1 MATRLR
7 LPGWP
12 EVAADDR
19 ALLARFAD
27 ERDEAAFAALV
38 KRHGS
43 LVLGVCKRAVRDAHF
58 AEDAFQAVFL
68 VLARQP
74 HAALNASSIAGWL
87 FGIARRIGM
96 AASRREMRR
105 MRRERR
111 AAINKQLAASPD
123 WDDLL
128 RVVDEELTK
137 LPEDNRAAFIACF
150 YRERTHDEAAR
161 DLGWSVS
168 TLRRRLERAKEM
180 LRARLTRRGATLAA
194 GLCAGG
200 LAPTAVQA
208 VPRELVKSAGQPTGA
223 SAAAIQLAALGG
235 AKGIGQLVAIIL
247 AACGLGGIAA
257 AIAPDQ
263 PSEAVKT
270 IAARVPA
277 PPAEW
282 VAVAGRV
289 TFPANRELPVRK
301 EIKQTDGF
309 VKGADCCFQDG
320 RRLFFDNIIID
331 EKSRGMANVVVWLR
345 PDSPDPNAAFPP
357 GRIHPNLAQRPPR
370 EHTIDAID
378 CQFSPR
384 ITVAREGDTLLF
396 KNSAPLAT
404 NVHYEPHDPA
414 LAEGSSLNVL
424 LPAVTGQTKSRQPL
438 AASAGPNHFTSSI
451 YVWMRGYVW
460 AFDHPY
466 AAVTD
471 GAGKFRI
478 PRAPVGRWR
487 LMMWHE
493 DYGYS
498 EGKLYGKPVSLA
510 DGPGGEMD
518 FGALEFPMK

>member
-1 MATRLR
+1 VR

-43 LVLGVCKRAVRDAHF
+43 LVLGICRRAVRDAHL

-68 VLARQP
+68 VLSRQP
-74 HAALNASSIAGWL
+74 QSALRASSVAGWL
-87 FGIARRIGM
+87 FGIARRIGL

-105 MRRERR
+105 AKRERR
-111 AAINKQLAASPD
+111 AALVKEPAAPPA

-128 RVVDEELTK
+128 RVVDEELAK
-137 LPEDNRAAFIACF
+137 LPEDSRAAFIACF

-180 LRARLTRRGATLAA
+180 LRARLTRRGSTLAA

-200 LAPTAVQA
+200 LAPTAGQA
-208 VPRELVKSAGQPTGA
+208 VPRELAKNAGQPTGA
-223 SAAAIQLAALGG
+223 SATAIQLAAVGG
-235 AKGIGQLVAIIL
+235 AKGIGQLVAIVV

-257 AIAPDQ
+257 SFAPNET
-263 PSEAVKT
+263 PKATET

-282 VAVAGRV
+282 VAVSGRV
-289 TFPANRELPVRK
+289 TFPAMRELPVRK

-320 RRLFFDNIIID
+320 RRLFFDNIIVD
-331 EKSRGMANVVVWLR
+331 ESSRGMANVVVWLR

-357 GRIHPNLAQRPPR
+357 GRIHPTLAKRPPR
-370 EHTIDAID
+370 EHLIDVVE
-378 CQFSPR
+378 CQFAPR
-384 ITVAREGDTLLF
+384 ITVATAGDTLLF
-396 KNSAPLAT
+396 KNSALLAT
-404 NVHYEPHDPA
+404 NVRFDPNDRT
-414 LAEGSSLNVL
+414 LAEASQFNVL
-424 LPAVTGQTKSRQPL
+424 LPALTGETKSRQPL
-438 AASAGPNHFTSSI
+438 AAGSTPSQFSSSI

-471 GAGKFRI
+471 RSGKFRI
-478 PRAPVGRWR
+478 PRMPVGSWR

-498 EGKLYGKPVSLA
+498 EGKLYGKPVTLA

-518 FGALEFPMK
+518 FGAIDFPMK